1 MARGWCCPTGCPGAH
16 GTSGW
21 HPRLLVLLVLRRDV
35 VFSHPPQLCR
45 EINEQGGM
53 EGSRNPPRGAGGSH
67 CQRPS
72 PPHWAAAQLP
82 ASLTSHK
89 TLPPVPTASPVAQTI
104 NVMPITGKSL
114 RDGGRKSR
122 VIRRVRTRAASPLW
136 EKSLLASECS
146 RVSSQGFSH
155 SAAT

>member
-1 MARGWCCPTGCPGAH
+1 MARGWCCRAGCPGAH
-16 GTSGW
+16 GTCCW

-45 EINEQGGM
+45 EINQQGGM
-53 EGSRNPPRGAGGSH
+53 EGSRNPPRRAGGSH

-72 PPHWAAAQLP
+72 PPHRAAAQLP
-82 ASLTSHK
+82 SSLASHK
-89 TLPPVPTASPVAQTI
+89 TLPPVPAASPVAQTI

-122 VIRRVRTRAASPLW
+122 VTRRVRTRAASPLW

-155 SAAT
+155 STAT